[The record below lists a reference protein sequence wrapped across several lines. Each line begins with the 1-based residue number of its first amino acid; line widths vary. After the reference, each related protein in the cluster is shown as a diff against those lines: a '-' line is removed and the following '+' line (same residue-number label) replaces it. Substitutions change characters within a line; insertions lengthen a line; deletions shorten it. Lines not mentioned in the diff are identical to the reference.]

1 MPWTLTSQ
9 KIKWTDNRHI
19 FKGNEALV
27 GVTTLHITSTIGK
40 NNNNNFC
47 QINWVPNFD
56 KSMAP
61 ICGDIT

>member
-27 GVTTLHITSTIGK
+27 GVTILHITSTIGK
-40 NNNNNFC
+40 NNNNNFAKL
-47 QINWVPNFD
+47 IEF
-56 KSMAP
+56 P
-61 ICGDIT
+61 ILIRVWRQFVEI